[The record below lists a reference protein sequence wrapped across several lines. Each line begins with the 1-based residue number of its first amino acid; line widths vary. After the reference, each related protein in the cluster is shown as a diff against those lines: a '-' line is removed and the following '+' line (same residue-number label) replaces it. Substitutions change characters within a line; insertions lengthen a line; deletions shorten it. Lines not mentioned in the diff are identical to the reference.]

1 MRIEHHPPFLEDLR
15 RLDHRLLATVF
26 SGLVLAGA
34 AAFMLGITGENPQ
47 RAWQAYLVNF
57 LFWTGTAC
65 GAVLFGAVLN
75 ITNAR
80 WARPLKRITEAPG
93 AFLPFSFALFL
104 GLYVGRDE
112 IFPWIRHGAHGKE
125 WWLNIPFL
133 FARDGVGLFLFMS
146 VALALTAFSLGADRR
161 AARDKARASTKATGT
176 GSPSPPAESEIR
188 LEDSPDWRIQKVLS
202 VVLALLYAS
211 VLTLLAID
219 LVMSLDPRWV
229 STLFGAYFF
238 ITSLY
243 AGLAMI
249 MILAILL
256 MGIEPLK
263 GLIQPRHFHDLG
275 KLLFGFCVLSGDFFF
290 SQFLV
295 IWYSNLPE
303 ESQYVI
309 LRIREAPWYFLAWT
323 VLIVSFVGPFVTL
336 LNRSIKMKPI
346 PMLVLS
352 SVILAGIWLE
362 RLLQVAPSLW
372 KEGGLPLGFTE
383 IFITGGFFGLMAL
396 CLLLF
401 LRSAPLLPTADPLFG
416 EYMREHHGGALH
428 GGAVTSGEQQAV

>member
-1 MRIEHHPPFLEDLR
+1 LKAEIPPRFLEDLR
-15 RLDHRLLATVF
+15 RLDHRLLAAVF
-26 SGLVLAGA
+26 FGLVLAGV

-57 LFWTGTAC
+57 LFWTGLAS

-104 GLYVGRDE
+104 GLYAGREE

-125 WWLNIPFL
+125 WWLNVPFL
-133 FARDGVGLFLFMS
+133 FARDGVGLFLLMS
-146 VALALTAFSLGADRR
+146 VALALIAFSLGADRR
-161 AARDKARASTKATGT
+161 ATREKGHASAGAMGT
-176 GSPSPPAESEIR
+176 ELPSSPVEGEKHQGASR
-188 LEDSPDWRIQKVLS
+188 GWRIQKVLS

-219 LVMSLDPRWV
+219 LIMSLDPRWV

-243 AGLAMI
+243 AALAML
-249 MILAILL
+249 MILTILL
-256 MGIEPLK
+256 METDPLK
-263 GLIQPRHFHDLG
+263 NLIQPRHLHDLG
-275 KLLFGFCVLSGDFFF
+275 KLLFGFCLLSGDFFY

-295 IWYSNLPE
+295 IWYGDLPE
-303 ESQYVI
+303 ETQYVI

-323 VLIVSFVGPFVTL
+323 VLIICFVGPFVTL
-336 LNRSIKMKPI
+336 LNRRIKMKPL

-401 LRSAPLLPTADPLFG
+401 LRCVPLLPTADPLFG
-416 EYMREHHGGALH
+416 QYMKEYHGGAFH
-428 GGAVTSGEQQAV
+428 SEAVTSGEQQAV